1 MTFIRAVQFITIDQ
15 FSTECHNVTDYAECR
30 CSECQLAECH
40 GTLLTGG
47 RIHCDMTIRYLG
59 INPQGNEIS
68 GAKLSTLNIRDRGCC
83 DIRLSDT
90 QHCNTQHNGSQ
101 HNAKYDYK

>member
-15 FSTECHNVTDYAECR
+15 FSTVCHSVTDYAECR
-30 CSECQLAECH
+30 CSECQSAECH

-47 RIHCDMTIRYLG
+47 RIYCDMMIRYLG

-68 GAKLSTLNIRDRGCC
+68 GG
-83 DIRLSDT
+83 
-90 QHCNTQHNGSQ
+90 
-101 HNAKYDYK
+101 

>member
-15 FSTECHNVTDYAECR
+15 FSTECHSVTYYSECR
-30 CSECQLAECH
+30 CSECQLAECR

-47 RIHCDMTIRYLG
+47 RIYYDMMIRCLG

-68 GAKLSTLNIRDRGCC
+68 GG
-83 DIRLSDT
+83 
-90 QHCNTQHNGSQ
+90 
-101 HNAKYDYK
+101 